1 MRADAIARP
10 HDAAGPEKAGDL
22 YNKALLYSLLLFAF
36 FCPISIG
43 GAQAAGALTF
53 IIWLG
58 GVLRL
63 RLPEQAPPF
72 LAPLA
77 LFLGLTLVAVVFS
90 TDPLRSLYNV
100 RSLVIFLV
108 IPVVTS
114 VVNTA
119 ERARSVLIAFAA
131 GGLFTT
137 AWGAY
142 GVLAGNAG
150 GESGTRLTGFLGHY
164 MTAGGVLML
173 VTLAML
179 AAAVLASRRWERI
192 AAIAAA
198 AGTAAGLGLAQ
209 TRNAYVGLAMGVIA
223 LLFAW
228 RPGIV
233 ALLPFVLS
241 LAVLLSPPIVRER
254 IFSIVDLEDESIQ
267 SRFVMADNGV
277 GIIADFPIFGAGPQQ
292 VQQLYQRYKASE
304 QSPDVPHLHNN
315 FLQIAAERG
324 LPALAAW
331 IWLMIAFGVA
341 PLRIARNP
349 DAKPWH
355 RVAAL
360 AAFCAVAALLVA
372 GLFEYNFGDA
382 EVLTLFL
389 FIAVLPYGIAPS
401 EAPAG

>member
-1 MRADAIARP
+1 MRADSIARP
-10 HDAAGPEKAGDL
+10 QESAPTEQAGEL
-22 YNKALLYSLLLFAF
+22 YSKALLGSLLLFAF
-36 FCPISIG
+36 FCPVSIG

-53 IIWLG
+53 ILWLG
-58 GVLRL
+58 GALRL

-77 LFLGLTLVAVVFS
+77 LFIALTLAAVVFS
-90 TDPLRSLYNV
+90 TNPLGSLYNV

-108 IPVVTS
+108 IPVVTT

-119 ERARSVLIAFAA
+119 ERARMVLIAFAA
-131 GGLFTT
+131 GALFTT
-137 AWGAY
+137 AWGAF
-142 GVLAGNAG
+142 GALTGHAG
-150 GESGTRLTGFLGHY
+150 GDSGMRLTGFLGHY
-164 MTAGGVLML
+164 MTAGGALML
-173 VTLAML
+173 VTLALL
-179 AAAVLASRRWERI
+179 AAAVFAGRRWERI
-192 AAIAAA
+192 AALVAAA
-198 AGTAAGLGLAQ
+198 ATTAGLGLAQ
-209 TRNAYVGLAMGVIA
+209 TRNAYVGLAMGVVA

-254 IFSIVDLEDESIQ
+254 IFSIVDLEDESIH
-267 SRFVMADNGV
+267 SRFVMADNGM
-277 GIIADFPIFGAGPQQ
+277 GIIADFPLFGAGPQQ
-292 VQQLYQRYKASE
+292 VQALYPRYKVSE
-304 QSPDVPHLHNN
+304 QHPDVPHLHNN
-315 FLQIAAERG
+315 FLHIAAERG

-331 IWLMIAFGVA
+331 IWLMVALGLA

-349 DAKPWH
+349 HAEPWH

-360 AAFCAVAALLVA
+360 AAFCAVAGLLVA

-389 FIAVLPYGIAPS
+389 FIAVLPYGIATR